1 MILLSK
7 ISQRFER
14 PDGEATLAL
23 QDVSLEIPRGE
34 FLLLAGTNGSGKS
47 TLLNVL
53 AGTFPPTSGQVQI
66 DGVDVTRQGPEQRAS
81 KLARVF
87 QNPYLSTAGTLTVAE
102 NMRLAELR
110 GGTRIL
116 RLGLNRSAKARH
128 AEALAAC
135 GMGLENFLDRPTNT
149 LSGGQRQALA
159 VVMATVVTPKVLL
172 LDEHTAALD
181 PEAAEKVMQLTARLV
196 AEHAITT
203 VMVTHS
209 LDHLPRFGARA
220 VLLHLGRV
228 QEEWSGEAKAAMTS
242 LELQRR
248 FASLYGG

>member
-1 MILLSK
+1 MITVRNV
-7 ISQRFER
+7 SQRFER
-14 PDGEATLAL
+14 PDGGATLAL
-23 QDVSLEIPRGE
+23 QDVSLEIAGGE

-53 AGTFPPTSGQVQI
+53 AGVFPPSSGQVQI
-66 DGVDVTRQGPEQRAS
+66 DGIDVTRQGPERRAVS
-81 KLARVF
+81 LARVF

-116 RLGLNRSAKARH
+116 RLGLNRTAKTRH

-159 VVMATVVTPKVLL
+159 VVMATIVTPKVLL

-196 AEHAITT
+196 SEHAITT

-209 LDHLPRFGARA
+209 LDHLPRFGTRA

-228 QEEWSGEAKAAMTS
+228 QQEWSGAEKSALTS
-242 LELQRR
+242 SELQQR
-248 FASLYGG
+248 FAGLYGG

>member
-1 MILLSK
+1 MIS
-7 ISQRFER
+7 IRNVTQRFER
-14 PDGEATLAL
+14 PDGGATVAL
-23 QDVSLEIPRGE
+23 QDITLEIPRGE
-34 FLLLAGTNGSGKS
+34 FVLLAGSNGSGKS

-53 AGTFPPTSGQVQI
+53 AGVILPTSGQVQI
-66 DGVDVTRQGPEQRAS
+66 DSADVTRHGPERRAVS
-81 KLARVF
+81 LARVF

-116 RLGLNRSAKARH
+116 RLGLNRTAKTRH

-159 VVMATVVTPKVLL
+159 VVMATIVTPKVLL

-209 LDHLPRFGARA
+209 LDHLPRYGTRA
-220 VLLHLGRV
+220 LLLHLGRV
-228 QEEWSGEAKAAMTS
+228 QKEWSGSEKSALTS
-242 LELQRR
+242 NELQQR
-248 FASLYGG
+248 FAGLYGG

>member
-1 MILLSK
+1 MITVRNV
-7 ISQRFER
+7 SQRFER
-14 PDGEATLAL
+14 PDGGATLAL
-23 QDVSLEIPRGE
+23 QDVSLEIAGGE

-53 AGTFPPTSGQVQI
+53 AGVFPPSSGQVQI
-66 DGVDVTRQGPEQRAS
+66 DGIDVTRRGPERRAVS
-81 KLARVF
+81 LARVF

-116 RLGLNRSAKARH
+116 RLGLNRTAKTRH

-159 VVMATVVTPKVLL
+159 VVMATIVTPKVLL

-196 AEHAITT
+196 SEHAITT

-209 LDHLPRFGARA
+209 LDHLPRFGTRA

-228 QEEWSGEAKAAMTS
+228 QQEWSGAEKSALTS
-242 LELQRR
+242 SELQQR
-248 FASLYGG
+248 FAGLYGG